1 MTDSVDIMNKTVKKR
16 ARILILDHDDPRK
29 ELEFE
34 IEFQLS
40 LSPVERYEAMHQLV
54 EAGLELIGRNG
65 YSKTPA
71 IVTRL

>member
-1 MTDSVDIMNKTVKKR
+1 VPKTTKNKT
-16 ARILILDHDDPRK
+16 AILILDGDDPGR

-40 LSPVERYEAMHQLV
+40 LTVEERYEAMERLV
-54 EAGLELIGRNG
+54 ETGLELIGRNG

-71 IVTRL
+71 VVTRS

>member
-1 MTDSVDIMNKTVKKR
+1 MGNKKTY
-16 ARILILDHDDPRK
+16 ILILDKDDPKR

-40 LSPVERYEAMHQLV
+40 LTPAERYEAMDRLV
-54 EAGLELIGRNG
+54 NDGLELMARNG

-71 IVTRL
+71 IVTRS